1 MKKPLQKRRS
11 YRFTRWAAVCVASA
25 MLMLY
30 GITGRAAQ
38 TGTVNNDNVNV
49 RTQASAESDR
59 VCKLPKDTELAIVD
73 QTTGSDGNVWYSVTF
88 TFEGEEKSGWI
99 RSDMVTVSETEEPVG
114 GEEGSASPTSTG
126 SYSIQE
132 PAETYPASDILSQ
145 TGLQIGED
153 IFTAWVV
160 DAGVTGGRE
169 LYLVWASDEGGNQGW
184 FYYDPQDRTF
194 QREMGQFSGGGAGEP
209 EGMIQSLQDELG
221 RLKEESAASLSQR
234 LYVIIGLSVLSVIL
248 LIIVIVL
255 AIKLRG
261 TEYEYYDEDEEDDEN
276 EDEYEDYEEPKKK
289 RGGLFRRRVQEE
301 EDDDDD
307 EKSDFDDLLIAVK
320 KKWAEEEEREA
331 YGESY
336 EDEEDFDEEPEDY
349 EEPMEE
355 EPLEEEELPEIDM
368 SAVLEVEKEAAKES
382 VPFEEEEDMD
392 DFDIEILDLDDL
404 DL

>member
-59 VCKLPKDTELAIVD
+59 VCKLSKDTELAIVD

-99 RSDMVTVSETEEPVG
+99 RSDMVTVSETEEPEG
-114 GEEGSASPTSTG
+114 GEEGSASSASTG

-132 PAETYPASDILSQ
+132 PAETYPASDVLSQ

-221 RLKEESAASLSQR
+221 RLKEESAASLSRR

-261 TEYEYYDEDEEDDEN
+261 TEYEYYDEDEEEDDDE
-276 EDEYEDYEEPKKK
+276 EDYEDYEEPKKK
-289 RGGLFRRRVQEE
+289 RGGLFRRRVQE
-301 EDDDDD
+301 DDDDS

-349 EEPMEE
+349 EEPIEE

-368 SAVLEVEKEAAKES
+368 SAVLEVEKEAVKES
-382 VPFEEEEDMD
+382 VPVEEEEDMD